1 MCIIVTEKS
10 IPSNTKLFNI
20 PVVSNEFES
29 KNLLIYTNNLS
40 TKGVMIVAMPLESL
54 KSKLYVCENTFKNI
68 INSTVEIGESIFK
81 PERFISR
88 SLNSD
93 ESFRSLNFSSGEKA
107 KILTVGDYKISI
119 VYSED
124 DVLNRIDWKTF
135 TMPQNIK
142 NILSPIKELYSQFP
156 KIGIVVAQQL
166 NENGVKNAGFGI
178 VYDYSKAFFPTC
190 HEGNNVYEFLQKTH
204 FRNLTINESHEY
216 DVSLYAFSR
225 KNLKST
231 TFNCLNNQQYKQN
244 SEYLNLNQDGTLKL
258 FSKYFLEN
266 EKVTFKNE
274 YFKKPFVDEEK
285 RGYAFNA
292 TDDNGYSLAFTMDE
306 SSDKLYMTKIR
317 CNSQNQNVIFE

>member
-119 VYSED
+119 VYSE
-124 DVLNRIDWKTF
+124 
-135 TMPQNIK
+135 
-142 NILSPIKELYSQFP
+142 E
-156 KIGIVVAQQL
+156 
-166 NENGVKNAGFGI
+166 
-178 VYDYSKAFFPTC
+178 
-190 HEGNNVYEFLQKTH
+190 NVY
-204 FRNLTINESHEY
+204 N
-216 DVSLYAFSR
+216 A
-225 KNLKST
+225 
-231 TFNCLNNQQYKQN
+231 
-244 SEYLNLNQDGTLKL
+244 
-258 FSKYFLEN
+258 SKY
-266 EKVTFKNE
+266 
-274 YFKKPFVDEEK
+274 
-285 RGYAFNA
+285 
-292 TDDNGYSLAFTMDE
+292 
-306 SSDKLYMTKIR
+306 
-317 CNSQNQNVIFE
+317 